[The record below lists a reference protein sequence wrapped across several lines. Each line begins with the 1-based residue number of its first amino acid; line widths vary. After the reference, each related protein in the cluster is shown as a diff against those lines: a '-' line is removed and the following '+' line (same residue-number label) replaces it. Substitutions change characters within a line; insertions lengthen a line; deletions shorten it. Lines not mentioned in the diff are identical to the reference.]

1 MANNIF
7 NGAKF
12 GDRFTTRDGK
22 VAYYGRYDEKEDKH
36 FLMVNDFEND
46 YILCHNDGHVFHF
59 DKEDYVFPHGK
70 NKGKTIFEANG
81 WDKEEMVNFRLDIV
95 SRWVEPI
102 DEAKLDDMANNQ
114 NRVRLLSTQQ
124 LREIW
129 KSGFKA
135 GYRAAKQ
142 E

>member
-1 MANNIF
+1 MKNIF
-7 NGAKF
+7 ENCKF
-12 GDRFTTRDGK
+12 GDRFKTRDGK

-70 NKGKTIFEANG
+70 NKGKTIFEVKG
-81 WDKEEMVNFRLDIV
+81 WNKEEMVNFRLDIV
-95 SRWVEPI
+95 SRLVEPI
-102 DEAKLDDMANNQ
+102 DEKELETKAVIYADAYYKKTEEMKIA
-114 NRVRLLSTQQ
+114 
-124 LREIW
+124 EEA
-129 KSGFKA
+129 FKA
-135 GYRAAKQ
+135 GFYAAKQ